1 MWLGKDP
8 SRVQA
13 DPCPRIRARVSCSR
27 LSPQRLG
34 VLQRP
39 LPLTPRPR
47 DERSKPLF
55 PPPPPAPAHRNASPH
70 RIAGDG
76 GGTPPATPSPPL
88 QKGALPRS
96 GSSPPPHRRR
106 GVPPPRKDLLLAG
119 YPRETH
125 PPSPPPHPRALPP
138 YRRARAGR
146 YLSGGASRACGRR
159 GLSWPHT
166 PPAANPR
173 PLSNPARVCPAAAA
187 SEGAPCEEGAQLR
200 DPGL

>member
-55 PPPPPAPAHRNASPH
+55 PPPPRTCSPKRLTSPH
-70 RIAGDG
+70 CRGWRRDPAGY
-76 GGTPPATPSPPL
+76 PLPSATEGCPSPERLLSPPSPPSG
-88 QKGALPRS
+88 GAPSPQGPSPCWIPQRNAPSLP
-96 GSSPPPHRRR
+96 
-106 GVPPPRKDLLLAG
+106 
-119 YPRETH
+119 
-125 PPSPPPHPRALPP
+125 PPPHPRALPP

>member
-55 PPPPPAPAHRNASPH
+55 PPPPPHLLTETPHLTALPGMAAGPRRLPPPLRYRRVPFPGAAPLPPLTAV
-70 RIAGDG
+70 G
-76 GGTPPATPSPPL
+76 GCPLPARTFSLLDTPEKRTLPPPPPAPSRAAPLPPRARRPL
-88 QKGALPRS
+88 PERRRQQGLRAARPLMAAYPTRGQPPAPQQPGEGLPRRC
-96 GSSPPPHRRR
+96 GKR
-106 GVPPPRKDLLLAG
+106 GGPM
-119 YPRETH
+119 
-125 PPSPPPHPRALPP
+125 
-138 YRRARAGR
+138 
-146 YLSGGASRACGRR
+146 
-159 GLSWPHT
+159 
-166 PPAANPR
+166 
-173 PLSNPARVCPAAAA
+173 
-187 SEGAPCEEGAQLR
+187 
-200 DPGL
+200 